1 MKLIRFGLA
10 NKEKPGIELSD
21 GTRIDVSAFG
31 EDYNEFFFGSSGI
44 KRLAEWLSTNKSNC
58 PIIGKEIRL
67 GSPIDRPSKIVCVG
81 LNMLNTQRKVVWK
94 CQVSRYFFLKQAR
107 QL

>member
-31 EDYNEFFFGSSGI
+31 EDYNEFFFWI
-44 KRLAEWLSTNKSNC
+44 KWNKKTYSMAFS
-58 PIIGKEIRL
+58 E
-67 GSPIDRPSKIVCVG
+67 
-81 LNMLNTQRKVVWK
+81 
-94 CQVSRYFFLKQAR
+94 
-107 QL
+107 

>member
-31 EDYNEFFFGSSGI
+31 EDYNEFFLDQVI
-44 KRLAEWLSTNKSNC
+44 KRLAKWFSTISQ
-58 PIIGKEIRL
+58 
-67 GSPIDRPSKIVCVG
+67 
-81 LNMLNTQRKVVWK
+81 TAQ
-94 CQVSRYFFLKQAR
+94 
-107 QL
+107 

>member
-31 EDYNEFFFGSSGI
+31 EDYNEFFFGSNGI
-44 KRLAEWLSTNKSNC
+44 KRLTQWLSTNKSNC
-58 PIIGKEIRL
+58 PIIERN
-67 GSPIDRPSKIVCVG
+67 SFRA
-81 LNMLNTQRKVVWK
+81 T
-94 CQVSRYFFLKQAR
+94 Y
-107 QL
+107 

>member
-31 EDYNEFFFGSSGI
+31 EDYNEFFWI
-44 KRLAEWLSTNKSNC
+44 KWNKKTC
-58 PIIGKEIRL
+58 
-67 GSPIDRPSKIVCVG
+67 
-81 LNMLNTQRKVVWK
+81 
-94 CQVSRYFFLKQAR
+94 
-107 QL
+107 